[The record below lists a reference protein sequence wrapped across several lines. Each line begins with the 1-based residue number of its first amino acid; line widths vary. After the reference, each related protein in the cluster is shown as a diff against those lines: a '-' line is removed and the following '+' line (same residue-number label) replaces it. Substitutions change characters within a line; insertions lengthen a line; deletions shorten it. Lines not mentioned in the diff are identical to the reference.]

1 MFDLD
6 KWQEILDTI
15 RKNQLRTLLTGFSV
29 AWGIFMLIVLLGSG
43 EGLSNGIKYQFRD
56 DAVNSIWV
64 RPGQTSKPF
73 KGLAPGRRVQF
84 TNADHNQAR
93 DKVEGVE
100 YITSRFYLRGALV
113 SYGKESAS
121 FNIRCVHPDH
131 RYLEN
136 TIVKDGRF
144 LNDFDLQQYRKVAS
158 IGVLVE
164 KALFGGESSLGKYI
178 DINGIPFKVV
188 GTFEDVGS
196 DGEMEQIY
204 LPISTGQRTYGGA
217 NDIAQFMLTTG
228 TAGVEESQRMTDDI
242 RRQLAATHTFDE
254 DDRRAVFVFN
264 SIERFQQFLSLMGGI
279 RLFVWVIG
287 IGTILAGVVGVS
299 NIMMI
304 TVRERTKEIGIRKA
318 VGATP
323 WSIISLIMHES
334 IFITSVAG
342 YVGLVLGVATLEL
355 AAGKLPESSFFR
367 QPNVNLQVA
376 IYATLL
382 LIAAGT
388 IAGLFPARRA
398 ARIRPIEALRD
409 E

>member
-1 MFDLD
+1 
-6 KWQEILDTI
+6 
-15 RKNQLRTLLTGFSV
+15 
-29 AWGIFMLIVLLGSG
+29 
-43 EGLSNGIKYQFRD
+43 
-56 DAVNSIWV
+56 
-64 RPGQTSKPF
+64 
-73 KGLAPGRRVQF
+73 
-84 TNADHNQAR
+84 
-93 DKVEGVE
+93 
-100 YITSRFYLRGALV
+100 
-113 SYGKESAS
+113 
-121 FNIRCVHPDH
+121 
-131 RYLEN
+131 
-136 TIVKDGRF
+136 
-144 LNDFDLQQYRKVAS
+144 
-158 IGVLVE
+158 
-164 KALFGGESSLGKYI
+164 
-178 DINGIPFKVV
+178 
-188 GTFEDVGS
+188 
-196 DGEMEQIY
+196 
-204 LPISTGQRTYGGA
+204 
-217 NDIAQFMLTTG
+217 MLTTG
-228 TAGVEESQRMTDDI
+228 TAGLEESQRMTDDI
-242 RRQLAATHTFDE
+242 RRQLATQHTFAE

-342 YVGLVLGVATLEL
+342 YIGLVLGVATLEL

-382 LIAAGT
+382 LVAAGS

>member
-15 RKNQLRTLLTGFSV
+15 SKNKLRTLLTGFSV

-43 EGLSNGIKYQFRD
+43 EGLSNGIRYQFRD
-56 DAVNSIWV
+56 DAINSIWV
-64 RPGQTSKPF
+64 RPGQTSKPY
-73 KGLAPGRRVQF
+73 KGLAPGRRIQF
-84 TNADHNQAR
+84 TNQDHSDVKEQV
-93 DKVEGVE
+93 DGVE
-100 YITSRFYLRGALV
+100 FITSRYYVRQPMV
-113 SYGKESAS
+113 TYGNEASA

-144 LNDFDLQQYRKVAS
+144 INEFDVREYRKVAA

-164 KALFGGESSLGKYI
+164 KTLFKGESSIGKYI
-178 DINGIPFKVV
+178 EINGIPFKVV

-196 DGEMEQIY
+196 EREMEWIY

-217 NDIAQFMLTTG
+217 NNIAQFMLTTG
-228 TAGVEESQRMTDDI
+228 TATVDESEQMVDDI
-242 RRQLAATHTFDE
+242 RHRLATQHKFAE
-254 DDRRAVFVFN
+254 DDRRAVFLFN
-264 SIERFQQFLSLMGGI
+264 SNEEFQQFTSLMGGI

-318 VGATP
+318 LGATP
-323 WSIISLIMHES
+323 WSIVSLILHES

-342 YVGLVLGVATLEL
+342 YIGLVLGVATLEL
-355 AAGKLPESSFFR
+355 AGARLPDSGFFR
-367 QPNVNLQVA
+367 NPNVNLQVA

-382 LIAAGT
+382 LVLAGT

-398 ARIRPIEALRD
+398 ARVRPIEALRD